1 MNGPIDQINNIIS
14 PGSYLKITG
23 GAPAERAGPKA
34 KGNIAKTSA
43 KYIVENNKI
52 VFERYDRYGKLISR
66 VPWAARSISEK
77 A

>member
-1 MNGPIDQINNIIS
+1 MSGTIDRIHNVIS
-14 PGSYLKITG
+14 PGSYQKING
-23 GAPAERAGPKA
+23 GGPEERAGPKA

-66 VPWAARSISEK
+66 VPWTTRSLRET

>member
-14 PGSYLKITG
+14 PGSNQKIMVG
-23 GAPAERAGPKA
+23 PAERPGLNA
-34 KGNIAKTSA
+34 KGNNAKTSS

-52 VFERYDRYGKLISR
+52 IFERYDRYGKLISR